1 MSKIEVLKR
10 LGGKLVTQVPKDETA
25 AAERARKLATKK
37 RKDKKNKQNAITTQK
52 KGKVGNLITPE
63 SIKQAKTAIGFT
75 KLQRRI
81 DDMPD
86 GARKKMMQK
95 LLDRQEKEFE
105 AMQKAED
112 IKATDKRTS
121 GSRDATVNKKENVTL
136 PKAPFDY
143 YKGGMANKKKKKKKP
158 SYNKGGYVN
167 CGASNPGTQKR
178 N

>member
-1 MSKIEVLKR
+1 MVGINVARR
-10 LGGKLVTQVPKDETA
+10 LGGKLVTQV
-25 AAERARKLATKK
+25 
-37 RKDKKNKQNAITTQK
+37 RKDKTKEAAEDAKNANLKNKERKNKQDAITTPK

-121 GSRDATVNKKENVTL
+121 GARDATVNKKENVTL
-136 PKAPFDY
+136 PKAPFDL
-143 YKGGMANKKKKKKKP
+143 YKGGVATKKKQKKKP
-158 SYNKGGYVN
+158 AYNKGGYVN
-167 CGASNPGTQKR
+167 CGASVPGTQKK
-178 N
+178 